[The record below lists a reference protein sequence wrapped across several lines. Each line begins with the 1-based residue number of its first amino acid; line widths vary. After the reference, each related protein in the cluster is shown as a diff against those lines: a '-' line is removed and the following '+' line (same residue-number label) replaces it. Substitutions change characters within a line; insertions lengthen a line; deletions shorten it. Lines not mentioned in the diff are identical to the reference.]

1 MSSAGRVRVFIL
13 WVLSVFFVSASFA
26 QEGYTINLALKPYKN
41 QYVYLGYHYGKVKA
55 LADSVK
61 LDAGSKGVFKGT
73 KPLPGGIYFI
83 VSPSKQILFEVLV
96 GDDQHFSIS
105 ADTSL
110 LPAGVKY
117 EGSLDNSA
125 FQNYSIMAGKNGKA
139 MTDLRQKLGSGMNA
153 KDSSA
158 LIHEI
163 RELNMEM
170 QKFRDSIIKKSPNS
184 LLSMLFNAMKE
195 PVIPPAPKTAD
206 GKTDSSFAYRYFK
219 THYWDE
225 VSFADDRLVRTPFFE
240 LKLDKYFRD
249 LVVPHPDSLAREI
262 DRMLLESRTAPEMFR
277 YLLVR
282 FVQEYVNP
290 KYMGQDAVF
299 VHLFEKYINTGK
311 AAFFTPQYREFLNK
325 RAYSLM
331 ANLIGKSAANLDM
344 VDLAGKPAALYDADA
359 EYTVLLFWD
368 PTCGHC
374 KELVPKLDSIYEA
387 KWKEQ
392 GVMIYAVKVDGPD
405 DEWRKLIKEYH
416 LDDWKHVYQ
425 LPSVEQAI
433 TREGLPGLRQLY
445 DVYQTPVLY
454 LLDREKRIIAKRLDY
469 LQLDDILQMKIR
481 NKS

>member
-1 MSSAGRVRVFIL
+1 MTIAGRIRGLFLVVFSML
-13 WVLSVFFVSASFA
+13 FASTSFA
-26 QEGYTINLALKPYKN
+26 QQGYSIGLTLKPYKE
-41 QYVYLGYHYGKVKA
+41 QYVYLGYHYGKIKA

-61 LDAGSKGVFKGT
+61 LDAGSRAVFKGD

-96 GDDQHFSIS
+96 GNDQHFSIS
-105 ADTSL
+105 ADTAL
-110 LPAGVKY
+110 LPGGVSY
-117 EGSLDNSA
+117 SGSDDNSA
-125 FQNYSIMAGKNGKA
+125 FQHYSLMAGNNGKV
-139 MTDLRQKLGSGMNA
+139 MSDLRQKLVAGIDK
-153 KDSSA
+153 KDSLA
-158 LIHEI
+158 ITGKI
-163 RELNMEM
+163 RELNSHM
-170 QKFRDSIIKKSPNS
+170 QEFRDSAIENSPNS
-184 LLSMLFNAMKE
+184 LLSMLFKAMKE
-195 PVIPPAPKTAD
+195 PVIPPAPKTSD

-219 THYWDE
+219 SHYWDDI
-225 VSFADDRLVRTPFFE
+225 SFADDRLVRTPFFE

-249 LVVPHPDSLAREI
+249 LVVPNPDSLTREI
-262 DRMLLESRTAPEMFR
+262 DRMLLESRTAPEMFK

-299 VHLFEKYINTGK
+299 VHLFEKYINTGQ

-331 ANLIGKSAANLDM
+331 ANLIGKSAADMDM
-344 VDLAGKPAALYDADA
+344 VDLSGKPAKLYGTGS
-359 EYTVLLFWD
+359 EYTVVLFWD

-392 GVMIYAVKVDGPD
+392 GVKIYAVKVDGPD
-405 DEWRKLIKEYH
+405 DEWRKLIKEFQIE
-416 LDDWKHVYQ
+416 DWQHVYQ
-425 LPSVEQAI
+425 LPSVEESIA
-433 TREGLPGLRQLY
+433 REGLPGFRQLY

-454 LLDREKRIIAKRLDY
+454 LLDKEKRIIAKRLGY